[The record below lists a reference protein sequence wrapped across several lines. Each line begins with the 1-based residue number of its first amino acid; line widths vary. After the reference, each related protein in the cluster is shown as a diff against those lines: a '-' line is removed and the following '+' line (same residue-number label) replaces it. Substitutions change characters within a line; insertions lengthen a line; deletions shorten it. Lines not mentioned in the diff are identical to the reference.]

1 MSPHLLAASGMRF
14 DKCDSTPIQDYN
26 GDNSKEHLLLVSCH
40 ELMQEKMI
48 QCCTEHANFNINMFV
63 GESSYRDVDT
73 PKKRMIKVE
82 VKSGFLLWMLRKTG
96 IPGTLAA
103 CSPLEYELAFK
114 EKYRSKIILKY
125 VC

>member
-1 MSPHLLAASGMRF
+1 
-14 DKCDSTPIQDYN
+14 
-26 GDNSKEHLLLVSCH
+26 
-40 ELMQEKMI
+40 MI

-82 VKSGFLLWMLRKTG
+82 VKSGFLLWMLRKIG

-103 CSPLEYELAFK
+103 FSPLEYELAFK